1 MLNMKFWLAVAQ
13 MVEQSLPTPK
23 VHGSN
28 PVIDKLKN
36 AYILSSVLERRKINK
51 KRRELAILK

>member
-36 AYILSSVLERRKINK
+36 AYILSSVVERRKNK
-51 KRRELAILK
+51 